1 MTKSI
6 GKAKVIDA
14 FSVLVFTG
22 KICLQEFQSPEN
34 TGKAWSREVL
44 SLVKEAQVRGYLK

>member
-14 FSVLVFTG
+14 FSVLVVTG

-34 TGKAWSREVL
+34 TGKARSREVL